1 VQEQSG
7 SSAITDCADFPASNT
22 NHTKSVGH
30 RSHEMAAITGK
41 KILVVGASGFLGRP
55 LTARLAAAG
64 AKICAVCRNPP
75 KAGAANVFWSRGDAS
90 DANYIQEMFS
100 SFRPAIV
107 FHLTSDSQGGRA
119 LSLIPGSLQND
130 LMSAVNVLQGAASA
144 ETKVERFVMAAT
156 FEEPDGAEPTP
167 VSPYAAAK
175 WAATGYARMFRRHY
189 GLDVRIV
196 RPMMTFG
203 PGQKEFKV
211 VPRTILSLLRNQ
223 HAKIGSGSRLVDWVY
238 VDDVVEGLIAAACVP
253 DLPSEVD
260 LGSGVLVSVAD
271 MAREIARQ
279 LGREH
284 LLKIGNGARG
294 EEVVRVGDV
303 DEARRVLGFTA
314 TTPLPEGVA
323 RTVAFYSGLVRS
335 GNRHSTEG

>member
-1 VQEQSG
+1 M
-7 SSAITDCADFPASNT
+7 AS
-22 NHTKSVGH
+22 
-30 RSHEMAAITGK
+30 ITGQ
-41 KILVVGASGFLGRP
+41 KILVVGASGFLGRR

-64 AKICAVCRNPP
+64 ANICAVCRNPP
-75 KAGAANVFWSRGDAS
+75 KAGAANVLWSRGDAS
-90 DANYIQEMFS
+90 DANDIQEMFS

-119 LSLIPGSLQND
+119 LSLIPGSFQND
-130 LMSAVNVLQGAASA
+130 LMAAVNVLQGAASA
-144 ETKVERFVMAAT
+144 VTKVERFVMAAT
-156 FEEPDGAEPTP
+156 FEEPDGAEPAP

-175 WAATGYARMFRRHY
+175 WAATCYGRMFRQHY

-211 VPRTILSLLRNQ
+211 VPSTILSLLRDQ
-223 HAKIGSGSRLVDWVY
+223 HATIGSGSRLVDWVY

-253 DLPSEVD
+253 HLPSEVD

-303 DEARRVLGFTA
+303 DTARRLLDFKA
-314 TTPLPEGVA
+314 KTPLPEGVA
-323 RTVAFYSGLVRS
+323 RTVAYYRSLLGLSTSIAGGRS
-335 GNRHSTEG
+335 SPPQTITNNAPITRSFG

>member
-1 VQEQSG
+1 MAS
-7 SSAITDCADFPASNT
+7 IT
-22 NHTKSVGH
+22 
-30 RSHEMAAITGK
+30 RQ

-75 KAGAANVFWSRGDAS
+75 KAGAANVFWSRGDAG
-90 DANYIQEMFS
+90 DANYIQETFS
-100 SFRPAIV
+100 SFRPAVV

-119 LSLIPGSLQND
+119 LSLVPSSLQND
-130 LMSAVNVLQGAASA
+130 LIAAVNVLHGAASA
-144 ETKVERFVMAAT
+144 DTKVEQFVMAAT

-175 WAATGYARMFRRHY
+175 WAATGYGRMFRRHY

-211 VPRTILSLLRNQ
+211 VPSTILSLLKDQ
-223 HAKIGSGSRLVDWVY
+223 HATIGSGSRLVDWVY

-253 DLPSEVD
+253 HLPSEVD

-284 LLKIGNGARG
+284 FLKIGDGARG
-294 EEVVRVGDV
+294 EEIVRVGDV
-303 DEARRVLGFTA
+303 DKARRLLGFTA
-314 TTPLPEGVA
+314 KTPLPEGVA
-323 RTVAFYSGLVRS
+323 RTIGFYKGLLGSPRS
-335 GNRHSTEG
+335 TSRAQSRPG